1 MSWHEIVKY
10 RPEYYDENGA
20 YKANEWTSISDIGK
34 FYDGKIFTLENYL
47 RVEQRYIAVILSI
60 MSRMDCKY
68 LTVEYLEVDKNDI
81 EKHINSTKDHT
92 TDSLLVTSLIQL
104 EQGKR
109 IYYKNIDNV
118 IRLALR
124 EYIYIV
130 LCNKQKKLKIEFGY
144 DYYLYVLCNLDNRIL
159 NNLVNSVG
167 LYLDPRG

>member
-34 FYDGKIFTLENYL
+34 SYDGKIFTLENYL

-81 EKHINSTKDHT
+81 EKHINSSKDHT

-104 EQGKR
+104 EQGK
-109 IYYKNIDNV
+109 
-118 IRLALR
+118 
-124 EYIYIV
+124 
-130 LCNKQKKLKIEFGY
+130 
-144 DYYLYVLCNLDNRIL
+144 
-159 NNLVNSVG
+159 S
-167 LYLDPRG
+167 